1 MSDMIELFND
11 MKKIKKEKRETNR
24 QSSGELLTAAGI
36 QFESKNGGAHLV
48 VNANG
53 HNFDFWPGT
62 GLWIMRG
69 STQRHRGVFSL
80 MTMVQK

>member
-1 MSDMIELFND
+1 MSEIAEDFNAL
-11 MKKIKKEKRETNR
+11 KKYRQEKRSNNR
-24 QSSGELLTAAGI
+24 DNSAELLKSAGI
-36 QFESKNGGAHLV
+36 SFESKNVGVHLV

-53 HNFDFWPGT
+53 HTFDFWPGT

-80 MTMVQK
+80 IKAVAK